1 VPATPHSFI
10 SRRTVRLQ
18 GHRQRGIWILR
29 DGKIAVWETA
39 FNVARADQ
47 AGGVAEML
55 GQAASRAGARERR
68 RWHNAR
74 RASHTVIVPDGQI
87 SGSPVQPHLQ
97 KYFCF
102 RLTQITSA
110 SPAIPAH
117 TKGAFRDRHGR
128 TAGMRWTRKHAAQ
141 TFCADERR

>member
-39 FNVARADQ
+39 FNVARA
-47 AGGVAEML
+47 
-55 GQAASRAGARERR
+55 GARERR
-68 RWHNAR
+68 RWRNAW

-128 TAGMRWTRKHAAQ
+128 RAGDAMDAGGA
-141 TFCADERR
+141 ADESAYLADGEVVWS